1 MYQGD
6 SATVAAEHLASSKT
20 PMPDHLPG
28 IAPEETSWSAT
39 WWHDD
44 CCHRIHT
51 YSGLGLLS
59 CLHEH
64 LSLSGH
70 KVPSLP
76 WGVPGQ
82 NSLTA
87 KRVWEQPVTM
97 GTLWLCHIRHLQK
110 PLLMEH

>member
-1 MYQGD
+1 M
-6 SATVAAEHLASSKT
+6 TVVT
-20 PMPDHLPG
+20 G
-28 IAPEETSWSAT
+28 V
-39 WWHDD
+39 
-44 CCHRIHT
+44 HT

-87 KRVWEQPVTM
+87 KRVWERTCDHGDPLAMSYSSSPEATADGALDWCEVQADYNLEGVYMKM
-97 GTLWLCHIRHLQK
+97 GTFL
-110 PLLMEH
+110 